1 MYYQKYWIKCDEYYN
16 MIKLQTEKQTQANII
31 FCKNKNFHCMYIVS
45 SGKNSKYPSSSG
57 SYSSGSNLGTRE
69 YSYSCMYSSM
79 FGFYMFQ
86 FVPIT
91 KYNHAFLKERTISLL
106 HIFLILVMHKTR
118 VTSKEYMCLK
128 IDIFTPRH
136 DNVTNTQWN
145 TSATKTHMTSLNG
158 FQTKTPGITWLNLS
172 KSYRILTY
180 QTAWLL

>member
-1 MYYQKYWIKCDEYYN
+1 MNITIWLNHRQKNKHKLISYLELSVHVHCVLWQKLKVSIFLWIIFIR
-16 MIKLQTEKQTQANII
+16 IKLRNQRVFI
-31 FCKNKNFHCMYIVS
+31 FMYVLIHVWLLYVS
-45 SGKNSKYPSSSG
+45 IC
-57 SYSSGSNLGTRE
+57 TH
-69 YSYSCMYSSM
+69 
-79 FGFYMFQ
+79 
-86 FVPIT
+86 IT
-91 KYNHAFLKERTISLL
+91 KYNHAFLKERMISLL
-106 HIFLILVMHKTR
+106 HIFLILVMHKTK
-118 VTSKEYMCLK
+118 VTSYEDMCLK